1 MKSEMD
7 ESMKILFFGRL
18 GDQLGR
24 ELEIEPPQSGCTVA
38 ELRQILCAR
47 GDAFRDTLG
56 HPSVRGCV
64 DQVIV
69 PEDTPVRPDQEV
81 AFIPPL
87 SGG

>member
-1 MKSEMD
+1 
-7 ESMKILFFGRL
+7 MKILFFGRL

-24 ELEIEPPQSGCTVA
+24 ELEIEPPRSGCTVA
-38 ELRQILCAR
+38 ELRQLLCSR
-47 GDAFRDTLG
+47 GRIFRDTLS
-56 HPSVRGCV
+56 HSSVRACV

-69 PEDTPVRPDQEV
+69 PEDTPVRLGQEV

>member
-1 MKSEMD
+1 MPQWD
-7 ESMKILFFGRL
+7 ESMRILLFGRL

-24 ELEIEPPQSGCTVA
+24 ELEIEAPRSGCTLA
-38 ELRQILCAR
+38 ELRQLLCSR
-47 GDAFRDTLG
+47 GAAFRETLG
-56 HPSVRGCV
+56 HASVRGCV

-69 PEDTPVRPDQEV
+69 SDDTHVHPGQEV